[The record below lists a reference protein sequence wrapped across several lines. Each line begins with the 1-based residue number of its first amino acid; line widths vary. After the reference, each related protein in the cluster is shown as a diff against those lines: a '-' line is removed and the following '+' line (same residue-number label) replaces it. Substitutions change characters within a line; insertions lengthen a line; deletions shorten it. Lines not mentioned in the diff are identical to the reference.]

1 MLMRTPGGEHC
12 AVPRRQSDRQG
23 TGYRYNMNTQI
34 SFPFKS
40 SSLDNS
46 VQDQLIKVRRKKLLG
61 LKFVRK
67 FHREFTIDHN
77 EQVISYKTVKTELC
91 GVKREKVKN
100 ISFMDI
106 VGARKG

>member
-1 MLMRTPGGEHC
+1 
-12 AVPRRQSDRQG
+12 
-23 TGYRYNMNTQI
+23 MNTQI

-67 FHREFTIDHN
+67 FPREFTIDHN
-77 EQVISYKTVKTELC
+77 EQCISYKSVKSEPC
-91 GVKREKVKN
+91 GVKRENVKN
-100 ISFMDI
+100 ISFSDI
-106 VGARKG
+106 VGARKAGARIHFTK